1 MAKTPQVTPD
11 WTTGIY
17 IGDGVV
23 ANKPEGPAQRYP
35 SLVDRVVDQIREDCE
50 AGDTTALEEML
61 QSVDTQVLV
70 DYLPERDT

>member
-23 ANKPEGPAQRYP
+23 ANKPEGPSQKYP
-35 SLVDRVVDQIREDCE
+35 SLIDRVLDQIVEDVE
-50 AGDTTALEEML
+50 NRDVSALEEML